1 MLFSLG
7 KNTML
12 KLKTIIQTI
21 ALVTMPV
28 LGVIWAL
35 NLPQMFG
42 MPVVTQQMVAIILG
56 LAVAAGLLAHPYF
69 TRHVWIDIV
78 LALAGIAAW
87 LWYAY
92 NFKPWMVSMAFRTP
106 DIWIPGLVGL
116 VLLAEALR
124 KTMGIIIAAL
134 VWVIAAYGFF
144 GDVIPGMLQASV
156 FAPTRTIIY
165 LYADTNGV
173 PGLVVTVIVT
183 LVLPFMVFGKAMEI
197 ANGMTFF
204 NNLALAA
211 VGHRRGGPAKVSVVA
226 SGFFGMMSGSTV
238 ANIMSTGIF
247 TIPMMVRTG
256 MTRVQAAAIE
266 ATASNGGQIAPPIMG
281 ATAFIMAEVLQVP
294 YSEIVVAASIP
305 AFLYFLTL
313 LFKVDAMAS
322 KNNIKGLDRSEIPT
336 IRQTLRDGWE
346 ILISLGVLM
355 YLLFMT
361 ALNPGLCALIAS
373 AVIMA
378 VYAIKIRFR
387 FDLVELWNALVNLGR
402 EFGPLMLIG
411 GAAGVIIGLLNSTG
425 FAFQLS
431 LALTHLASA
440 YGLMALLILSAL
452 VAIILGMGMPTAA
465 VYIVLVT
472 VVAPTMIDLGVEPI
486 AAHMFLLYFGLMS
499 MVTPPI
505 AIGSIVAAR
514 LAQANMWTT
523 GFLGM
528 RLGVVAYIL
537 PFVWVYNPAL
547 LMQGTTAEIMATL
560 FNTVVAAYLLK
571 LSMLNSP
578 FSFVPNWL
586 YEAAVMIAGLAV
598 MAETAAFG
606 GLGISTLIVTA
617 AAMALAAF
625 ILWSINKNEPAATT
639 QN

>member
-1 MLFSLG
+1 MLRL
-7 KNTML
+7 NNVVRLM
-12 KLKTIIQTI
+12 
-21 ALVTMPV
+21 ALSAMPV
-28 LGVIWAL
+28 LGVLWVL
-35 NLPQMFG
+35 NIPQLIG
-42 MPVVTQQMVAIILG
+42 MSFVTQQVVAVMLG
-56 LAVAAGLLAHPYF
+56 LAVTAGLLEHPYF
-69 TRHVWIDIV
+69 KSLRWIDLT
-78 LALAGIAAW
+78 LALAGLASW

-92 NFKPWMVSMAFRTP
+92 NFKLWMVTMAYRTP
-106 DIWIPGLVGL
+106 DIWIPGIIGL

-124 KTMGIIIAAL
+124 KSMGIIIAAL
-134 VWVIAAYGFF
+134 IWVIAAYGFF
-144 GDVIPGMLQASV
+144 GDAIPGLLQASV
-156 FAPTRTIIY
+156 FAPTRTVIY
-165 LYADTNGV
+165 LYADSNGV

-211 VGHRRGGPAKVSVVA
+211 VGHRRGGPAKVSIVA

-247 TIPMMVRTG
+247 TIPMMIRTG

-294 YSEIVVAASIP
+294 YSEIVIAASIP

-313 LFKVDAMAS
+313 FFKVDAMAG
-322 KNNIKGLDRSEIPT
+322 KNGLKGLDRSEIPT
-336 IRQTLRDGWE
+336 VKETMKAGWE
-346 ILISLGVLM
+346 VLISLAFLV
-355 YLLFMT
+355 YLLFAT
-361 ALNPGLCALIAS
+361 SLNPGLCALYAAALMMVVW
-373 AVIMA
+373 AV
-378 VYAIKIRFR
+378 KIRFR
-387 FDLVELWNALVNLGR
+387 IDYPLVGRALINLGR
-402 EFGPLMLIG
+402 ELGPLLLIG
-411 GAAGVIIGLLNSTG
+411 GAAGVIIGLMNSTG

-440 YGLMALLILSAL
+440 YGLLALLGLAAL

-472 VVAPTMIDLGVEPI
+472 VVAPAMIDLGVEPI

-505 AIGSIVAAR
+505 ALGSIVAAR
-514 LAQANMWTT
+514 LAEANMWST

-528 RLGVVAYIL
+528 RLGVVAYCL

-547 LMQGTTAEIMATL
+547 LMQGTNSEIIGTL
-560 FNTVVAAYLLK
+560 INTIAAAYLLK
-571 LSMLNSP
+571 LSMLESP
-578 FSFVPNWL
+578 IRTIPNWL
-586 YEAAVMIAGLAV
+586 YETSMMLLGLLVLSSTAV
-598 MAETAAFG
+598 FG
-606 GLGISTLIVTA
+606 GTGFWVICATACAMILSVLIVWKIKQQGDGVSA
-617 AAMALAAF
+617 
-625 ILWSINKNEPAATT
+625 
-639 QN
+639 

>member
-1 MLFSLG
+1 
-7 KNTML
+7 ML
-12 KLKTIIQTI
+12 KLKTIVVT
-21 ALVTMPV
+21 ASLVAMPV
-28 LGVIWAL
+28 LGVIWVL
-35 NLPQMFG
+35 NLPQMIG
-42 MPVVTQQMVAIILG
+42 MSLVTQQMVAIILG
-56 LAVAAGLLAHPYF
+56 LAVAGGLLTHPYSA
-69 TRHVWIDIV
+69 RHVWIDV
-78 LALAGIAAW
+78 FLALAGAATW
-87 LWYAY
+87 FWYAY
-92 NFKPWMVSMAFRTP
+92 NFKVWMVTMAFRTP
-106 DIWIPGLVGL
+106 DIWVPGLVGL

-124 KTMGIIIAAL
+124 KNMGFIIAAL

-144 GDVIPGMLQASV
+144 GDAIPGMLQASV

-165 LYADTNGV
+165 LYADSNGV

-197 ANGMTFF
+197 ANGMAFF

-211 VGHRRGGPAKVSVVA
+211 VGHRRGGPAKVAVVA

-247 TIPMMVRTG
+247 TIPMMVKSG
-256 MTRVQAAAIE
+256 MKPVQAAAIE

-294 YSEIVVAASIP
+294 YSDIVVAASIP

-313 LFKVDAMAS
+313 FFKVDAMAS
-322 KNNIKGLDRSEIPT
+322 RNNLKGLDSSENPT
-336 IRQTLRDGWE
+336 IKKTLRDGWE

-378 VYAIKIRFR
+378 IHAVKTRFR
-387 FDLVELWNALVNLGR
+387 VDLAELWEALVNLGR
-402 EFGPLMLIG
+402 ELGPLMLIG

-431 LALTHLASA
+431 LALTHMASA
-440 YGLMALLILSAL
+440 YGLMALLMLSAL
-452 VAIILGMGMPTAA
+452 VAIVLGMGMPTAA
-465 VYIVLVT
+465 VYIVMIT
-472 VVAPTMIDLGVEPI
+472 VVAPTMVDLGVEPI

-514 LAQANMWTT
+514 LANANMWTT

-547 LMQGTTAEIMATL
+547 LMQGTTPEIVATV

-571 LSMLNSP
+571 LSMLQSP

-586 YEAAVMIAGLAV
+586 YEGVVMIAGLAV
-598 MAETAAFG
+598 MAETGAFG
-606 GLGISTLIVTA
+606 GLGTSTIIATSAGL
-617 AAMALAAF
+617 ALAAF
-625 ILWSINKNEPAATT
+625 IMWSINRSGRAMAP
-639 QN
+639 Q

>member
-1 MLFSLG
+1 MS
-7 KNTML
+7 
-12 KLKTIIQTI
+12 KLATFIQTA
-21 ALVTMPV
+21 ALVLMPV
-28 LGVIWAL
+28 LGVLWVL
-35 NLPQMFG
+35 NAPQMLG
-42 MPVVTQQMVAIILG
+42 MSIVTQQVVAVILG
-56 LAVAAGLLAHPYF
+56 LSVAAGLLAHPYF
-69 TRHVWIDIV
+69 KNHIWIDV
-78 LALAGIAAW
+78 LLALVGAAAW
-87 LWYAY
+87 VWYAY

-106 DIWIPGLVGL
+106 DIWVPGVIALL
-116 VLLAEALR
+116 LLAEALR
-124 KTMGIIIAAL
+124 KSMGIIIAAL
-134 VWVIAAYGFF
+134 VWVIAVYGFF
-144 GDVIPGMLQASV
+144 GDLIPGMLQASV

-165 LYADTNGV
+165 LYADSNGV

-183 LVLPFMVFGKAMEI
+183 LVLPFMIFGKVMEI

-211 VGHRRGGPAKVSVVA
+211 VGHRRGGPAKVAVVA

-247 TIPMMVRTG
+247 TIPMMVRIG
-256 MTRVQAAAIE
+256 MKRVQAAAIE

-294 YSEIVVAASIP
+294 YSEIVIAASIP

-313 LFKVDAMAS
+313 FFKVDAMAS
-322 KNNIKGLDRSEIPT
+322 KNNLKGLDRSEIPT
-336 IRQTLRDGWE
+336 VKETLKEGWE

-361 ALNPGLCALIAS
+361 PLNPGLCALIAS
-373 AVIMA
+373 ATMISVFA
-378 VYAIKIRFR
+378 LKIRFC
-387 FDLVELWNALVNLGR
+387 FDLKQLWDALVSLGQ

-431 LALTHLASA
+431 LALTHMASA
-440 YGLMALLILSAL
+440 YGLMALLVLSAL
-452 VAIILGMGMPTAA
+452 VAIVLGMGMPTAA

-514 LAQANMWTT
+514 LAKANMWTT
-523 GFLGM
+523 GFLSM
-528 RLGVVAYIL
+528 RLGVVAYVL

-547 LMQGTTAEIMATL
+547 LMQGTTLEIVSTV

-571 LSMLNSP
+571 LSMLESP

-586 YEAAVMIAGLAV
+586 YETGVMIAGLAV

-606 GLGISTLIVTA
+606 GLGMSTVIVTSA
-617 AAMALAAF
+617 GLTLAAF
-625 ILWSINKNEPAATT
+625 ILWHINKSKRAAAVAH
-639 QN
+639 

>member
-1 MLFSLG
+1 
-7 KNTML
+7 ML
-12 KLKTIIQTI
+12 KLRTIVLTS
-21 ALVTMPV
+21 ALVSMPV
-28 LGVIWAL
+28 LGVIWVL

-42 MPVVTQQMVAIILG
+42 MPIVTQQMVAIILG
-56 LAVAAGLLAHPYF
+56 MSVAAGLLTHPYSE
-69 TRHVWIDIV
+69 RHIWFDLL
-78 LALAGIAAW
+78 LALAGAAAW
-87 LWYAY
+87 FWYAY

-106 DIWIPGLVGL
+106 DIWVPGAIGL
-116 VLLAEALR
+116 LLLAEALR
-124 KTMGIIIAAL
+124 KSMGIIIAAL

-144 GDVIPGMLQASV
+144 GDAIPGMLQASV

-165 LYADTNGV
+165 LYADSNGV

-183 LVLPFMVFGKAMEI
+183 LVLPFMVFGKAMEL

-211 VGHRRGGPAKVSVVA
+211 VGHRRGGPAKVAVVA

-247 TIPMMVRTG
+247 TIPMMVRIG
-256 MTRVQAAAIE
+256 MKRVQAAAIE

-313 LFKVDAMAS
+313 FFKVDAMAS
-322 KNNIKGLDRSEIPT
+322 KNNLKGLDRSEIPT
-336 IRQTLRDGWE
+336 AKETLKDGWE

-373 AVIMA
+373 AVMMA
-378 VYAIKIRFR
+378 VYAVKIRFR
-387 FDLVELWNALVNLGR
+387 FDLAELGSALVNLGR
-402 EFGPLMLIG
+402 ELGPLMLIG

-431 LALTHLASA
+431 LALTHMASA
-440 YGLMALLILSAL
+440 YGLMALLVLSAL
-452 VAIILGMGMPTAA
+452 VAIVLGMGMPTAA

-514 LAQANMWTT
+514 LAEANMWTT

-547 LMQGTTAEIMATL
+547 LMQGTTVEIVATV
-560 FNTVVAAYLLK
+560 FNTIVAAYLLK
-571 LSMLNSP
+571 LSMLHSP

-586 YEAAVMIAGLAV
+586 YEAVVMIAGLAV

-606 GLGISTLIVTA
+606 GLGVSTVIVTTA
-617 AAMALAAF
+617 GLALAAF
-625 ILWSINKNEPAATT
+625 ILWSINKSERTAAVPH
-639 QN
+639 